1 MSNQGE
7 LWSAD
12 PDGWARGAESRL
24 VPLYEAVL
32 ELLAPLAGTRL
43 LDAGRGAGLFASLSA
58 ERGAEVHGLDAAP
71 ALVEYA
77 RRRVP
82 GAAEFVVGD
91 IGALPFADHVFDGV
105 VALNSLL
112 YASNPPQ
119 ALAELARVTTPSGS
133 VVLTWGCG
141 PEQATCAELLD
152 ALRTA
157 IRAAGRT
164 PHQASLTLTDDRE
177 RSAAMA
183 IAGLD
188 EVERR
193 DVEFAWTF
201 RDLDDAV
208 GAQLPAG
215 PVVDI
220 SRQAG
225 LDPVRR
231 ALGEFFAPRVRP
243 DGSVRMNVTFRCVV
257 ARPRLASGRGVSRS
271 A

>member
-1 MSNQGE
+1 M
-7 LWSAD
+7 WSTD
-12 PDGWARGAESRL
+12 PAGWARGAESRL
-24 VPLYEAVL
+24 VALYEEVL
-32 ELLAPLAGTRL
+32 ELLAPLPGTML
-43 LDAGRGAGLFASLSA
+43 LDAGCGAGLFASLAA

-91 IGALPFADHVFDGV
+91 IGALPFDDRGFDAV

-112 YASNPPQ
+112 YASDPPQ
-119 ALAELARVTTPSGS
+119 ALAELARVTARSGS

-141 PEQATCAELLD
+141 REQATCAELLD

-157 IRAAGRT
+157 IPAAERT
-164 PHQASLTLTDDRE
+164 PHQTSLTLTDAAQ

-183 IAGLD
+183 TAGLD
-188 EVERR
+188 EIECR

-201 RDLDDAV
+201 PDLEDAV

-220 SRQAG
+220 ARQVG
-225 LDPVRR
+225 VDEVRR
-231 ALGEFFAPRVRP
+231 VLNEFFAARVRP
-243 DGSVRMNVTFRCVV
+243 DGSVLMNVIFRCVV
-257 ARPRLASGRGVSRS
+257 ARPRI
-271 A
+271 

>member
-7 LWSAD
+7 VWSAD
-12 PDGWARGAESRL
+12 PEGWARSAESRL
-24 VPLYEAVL
+24 VALYEAVL
-32 ELLAPLAGTRL
+32 ERLAPLPGTRL
-43 LDAGRGAGLFASLSA
+43 LDAGCGAGLFASLA
-58 ERGAEVHGLDAAP
+58 VERGAEVHGLDVAP

-91 IGALPFADHVFDGV
+91 IGALPFADGEFDAV
-105 VALNSLL
+105 IALNSLL
-112 YASNPPQ
+112 YASNPRQ
-119 ALAELARVTTPSGS
+119 ALAELARVTAPSGR

-157 IRAAGRT
+157 IPAAERT
-164 PHQASLTLTDDRE
+164 PHQTSLTLTDDRQ

-183 IAGLD
+183 TAGLD
-188 EVERR
+188 EVDRR

-220 SRQAG
+220 RRQVG
-225 LDPVRR
+225 VDEVRR

-243 DGSVRMNVTFRCVV
+243 DGSVLMNVIFRCVV
-257 ARPRLASGRGVSRS
+257 ARPRV
-271 A
+271 

>member
-7 LWSAD
+7 LWSTD
-12 PDGWARGAESRL
+12 PDGWARSAESRL
-24 VPLYEAVL
+24 VALYEAVL
-32 ELLAPLAGTRL
+32 ELLAPLPGMRL
-43 LDAGRGAGLFASLSA
+43 LDAGCGAGLFALLAA

-91 IGALPFADHVFDGV
+91 IGALPFADREFDAV

-112 YASNPPQ
+112 YAPDPAQ
-119 ALAELARVTTPSGS
+119 ALAELARVTAPSGG

-141 PEQATCAELLD
+141 GEQATCAELLD

-157 IRAAGRT
+157 IPAAERT
-164 PHQASLTLTDDRE
+164 PHQTSLTLTDGGQ

-183 IAGLD
+183 TAGLD
-188 EVERR
+188 EIECR

-201 RDLDDAV
+201 RDLEDAV
-208 GAQLPAG
+208 AAQLPAG

-220 SRQAG
+220 SRQVG
-225 LDPVRR
+225 VDEVRR
-231 ALGEFFAPRVRP
+231 VLSEFFAARVRP
-243 DGSVRMNVTFRCVV
+243 DGSVLINVVFRCVV
-257 ARPRLASGRGVSRS
+257 ARPRV
-271 A
+271 

>member
-1 MSNQGE
+1 VSRNVSNQGE

-24 VPLYEAVL
+24 VALYEAVL
-32 ELLAPLAGTRL
+32 ELLAPLSGTQL
-43 LDAGRGAGLFASLSA
+43 LDAGCGAGLFASLA
-58 ERGAEVHGLDAAP
+58 AQRGAEVHGLDAAP

-82 GAAEFVVGD
+82 AAVEFIVGD
-91 IGALPFADHVFDGV
+91 IGALPFPDWVFDAV

-112 YASNPPQ
+112 YASDPPH
-119 ALAELARVTTPSGS
+119 ALAELARVTAPTGS

-141 PEQATCAELLD
+141 PEQATCAEMLD
-152 ALRTA
+152 ALRTQLSPG
-157 IRAAGRT
+157 GRT
-164 PHQASLTLTDDRE
+164 PHQASLTLTDDGQ

-183 IAGLD
+183 TAGLD
-188 EVERR
+188 EIERR
-193 DVEFAWTF
+193 NVEFAWTF

-208 GAQLPAG
+208 GAQLAAG

-220 SRQAG
+220 GRQVG
-225 LDPVRR
+225 VDEVRR

-243 DGSVRMNVTFRCVV
+243 DGSVLMNVTFRCVV
-257 ARPRLASGRGVSRS
+257 ARPRQPAQL
-271 A
+271 

>member
-1 MSNQGE
+1 
-7 LWSAD
+7 L
-12 PDGWARGAESRL
+12 
-24 VPLYEAVL
+24 
-32 ELLAPLAGTRL
+32 
-43 LDAGRGAGLFASLSA
+43 
-58 ERGAEVHGLDAAP
+58 
-71 ALVEYA
+71 
-77 RRRVP
+77 
-82 GAAEFVVGD
+82 
-91 IGALPFADHVFDGV
+91 
-105 VALNSLL
+105 
-112 YASNPPQ
+112 
-119 ALAELARVTTPSGS
+119 
-133 VVLTWGCG
+133 VLTWGCG

-157 IRAAGRT
+157 IPAAGRT

-183 IAGLD
+183 PAGLD

-220 SRQAG
+220 SRQVG
-225 LDPVRR
+225 VDPVSR

>member
-1 MSNQGE
+1 VNNQGE

-12 PDGWARGAESRL
+12 PDGWARRAESRL
-24 VPLYEAVL
+24 VALYDAVL
-32 ELLAPLAGTRL
+32 ELVAPLAGTRL
-43 LDAGRGAGLFASLSA
+43 LDAGCGAGLFASLA
-58 ERGAEVHGLDAAP
+58 VERGAEVHGLDVAP

-91 IGALPFADHVFDGV
+91 ICALPFADREFHAVI
-105 VALNSLL
+105 ALNSLL
-112 YASNPPQ
+112 YASDPSQ
-119 ALAELARVTTPSGS
+119 ALAELARVTAPSGS

-152 ALRTA
+152 ALRTTVP
-157 IRAAGRT
+157 AAERT
-164 PHQASLTLTDDRE
+164 PHQTSLTLSDDRR

-183 IAGLD
+183 TAGLD

-193 DVEFAWTF
+193 DVAFAWTF

-215 PVVDI
+215 PVVDV
-220 SRQAG
+220 SRQVG
-225 LDPVRR
+225 LDEVCR
-231 ALGEFFAPRVRP
+231 ALEEFFTPRVRA
-243 DGSVRMNVTFRCVV
+243 DGSVLMNVIFRCVV
-257 ARPRLASGRGVSRS
+257 ARPRV
-271 A
+271 

>member
-1 MSNQGE
+1 VSNQGE

-24 VPLYEAVL
+24 VALYEAVL

-43 LDAGRGAGLFASLSA
+43 LDAGCGAGLFASLAA

-71 ALVEYA
+71 GLVEYA

-91 IGALPFADHVFDGV
+91 IGALPFADHDFDVV

-112 YASNPPQ
+112 YASDPPQ

-141 PEQATCAELLD
+141 REQATCAELLD

-157 IRAAGRT
+157 IPAAGRT

-183 IAGLD
+183 LAGLD
-188 EVERR
+188 EIERR
-193 DVEFAWTF
+193 DVEFAWRF

-220 SRQAG
+220 SRQVG
-225 LDPVRR
+225 VDPVRR
-231 ALGEFFAPRVRP
+231 ELGEFFASRVRP

-257 ARPRLASGRGVSRS
+257 ARPRLASGRGVNRS

>member
-1 MSNQGE
+1 VSEQGE

-24 VPLYEAVL
+24 VALYEAVL
-32 ELLAPLAGTRL
+32 ELLAPLPGVRL
-43 LDAGRGAGLFASLSA
+43 LDAGCGAGLFASLAA
-58 ERGAEVHGLDAAP
+58 EQGAEVHGLDAAP

-91 IGALPFADHVFDGV
+91 IGSLPFDDQDFDVV

-112 YASNPPQ
+112 YASDPPR
-119 ALAELARVTTPSGS
+119 ALAELARVTTRYGR

-157 IRAAGRT
+157 IPAGEST
-164 PHQASLTLTDDRE
+164 PHQTSLTLTDDGQ

-193 DVEFAWTF
+193 DIEFAWTF

-220 SRQAG
+220 SRQVG
-225 LDPVRR
+225 IDEVRR
-231 ALGEFFAPRVRP
+231 ALGEFFATRLRP
-243 DGSVRMNVTFRCVV
+243 DGSVLMNVIFRCVV
-257 ARPRLASGRGVSRS
+257 AKPRI
-271 A
+271 

>member
-1 MSNQGE
+1 VSNQGE

-12 PDGWARGAESRL
+12 PDGWARRAESRL
-24 VPLYEAVL
+24 VALYEAVL
-32 ELLAPLAGTRL
+32 ELLAPLGGMQL
-43 LDAGRGAGLFASLSA
+43 LDAGCGAGLFASLAA
-58 ERGAEVHGLDAAP
+58 ERGAEVHGLDIAP
-71 ALVEYA
+71 ALVGYA

-82 GAAEFVVGD
+82 GAVEFVVGD
-91 IGALPFADHVFDGV
+91 IGALPFADREFDAV

-112 YASNPPQ
+112 YASDPPQ
-119 ALAELARVTTPSGS
+119 ALAELARVTALSGS
-133 VVLTWGCG
+133 VVLSWGCG

-157 IRAAGRT
+157 IPAAGRT
-164 PHQASLTLTDDRE
+164 PHQASLTLTDDGQ

-193 DVEFAWTF
+193 EVEFAWTF

-208 GAQLPAG
+208 DAQLPAG

-220 SRQAG
+220 SRQVG
-225 LDPVRR
+225 VDPVRG
-231 ALGEFFAPRVRP
+231 ALGEFFAPRVRS
-243 DGSVRMNVTFRCVV
+243 DGSVLMNVIFRCVV
-257 ARPRLASGRGVSRS
+257 ARPRI
-271 A
+271 

>member
-12 PDGWARGAESRL
+12 PDGWARSAESRL
-24 VPLYEAVL
+24 RELYAAVL
-32 ELLAPLAGTRL
+32 ELLAPLRAARL
-43 LDAGRGAGLFASLSA
+43 LDAGCGTGLFAALAA

-82 GAAEFVVGD
+82 GAEFVVGD
-91 IGALPFADHVFDGV
+91 IGALPFADRTFDAV
-105 VALNSLL
+105 TALNSLL
-112 YASNPPQ
+112 YASDPPH
-119 ALAELARVTTPSGS
+119 ALAELARVTAPGGR
-133 VVLTWGCG
+133 VVLSWGCG

-157 IRAAGRT
+157 IPSAGRT
-164 PHQASLTLTDDRE
+164 PHQTSLTLTDDRQ
-177 RSAAMA
+177 RSVAMA
-183 IAGLD
+183 AAGLD
-188 EVERR
+188 EVARR
-193 DVEFAWTF
+193 DVAFAWAF

-208 GAQLPAG
+208 DAQLPAG

-220 SRQAG
+220 SRQVGAG
-225 LDPVRR
+225 EVRR

-243 DGSVRMNVTFRCVV
+243 DGSVLMNVVFRCVL
-257 ARPRLASGRGVSRS
+257 ARPVSSRP
-271 A
+271 